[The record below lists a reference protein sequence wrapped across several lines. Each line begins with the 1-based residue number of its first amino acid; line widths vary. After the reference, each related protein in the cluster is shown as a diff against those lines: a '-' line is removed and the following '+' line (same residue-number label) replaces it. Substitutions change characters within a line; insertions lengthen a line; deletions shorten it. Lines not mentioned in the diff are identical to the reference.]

1 MNRIQHH
8 GWRLTQTQESV
19 RNHPMSKPTLERSV
33 QAEEKMNFARFDS
46 VVRLQITGVNVPSN
60 ANYYAAWR
68 VQTRGKAKL

>member
-1 MNRIQHH
+1 
-8 GWRLTQTQESV
+8 
-19 RNHPMSKPTLERSV
+19 MSKPTLERSV